1 MPNSSNWIQ
10 TLAKHDT
17 AIEHLGSEVR
27 TLKSEV
33 HQGFSAINT
42 ALIGLGSKFDKMDAQ
57 PKFDFHRMVSTVV
70 SLAGLFALICG
81 GIIYI
86 TNSQNAALIAEQK
99 AFNASIAKLVERHED
114 EIDTIRDWK
123 ATVTFAP
130 RKKD

>member
-42 ALIGLGSKFDKMDAQ
+42 ALIGLGSKFDKMDAA
-57 PKFDFHRMVSTVV
+57 PKFDMGRTLAVV
-70 SLAGLFALICG
+70 KDLFVLFAMTVA
-81 GIIYI
+81 GILYVAG
-86 TNSQNAALIAEQK
+86 NQNATTLAKQEMLNNTRTQQIEQI
-99 AFNASIAKLVERHED
+99 NRRLEVLEPWR
-114 EIDTIRDWK
+114 
-123 ATVTFAP
+123 ATVT
-130 RKKD
+130 KKD